1 MNIILGHSNLD
12 LDCIGSMVL
21 ARYLYPDHEPV
32 GSRFIHPVAKNLY
45 NLYSYHLNF
54 IPSHELAA
62 NSVDHIL
69 VVDTR
74 SQKRVQEYFDR
85 IGDSHGGIDVY
96 DHHPSDGC
104 DIPGAAI
111 HENDYGANTTYFA
124 LELAKRKI
132 KIEADDA
139 TIALAGIY
147 ADTGNFTHDN
157 VKRED
162 FAAAD
167 YLMENSAS
175 VSMVRKLLGSLK
187 EDHQITLFHQ
197 LLNDI
202 IYQDFHGNLVALG
215 YVELDSQI
223 PGLAAVVEKVFEV
236 ENVDAIFAA
245 FSFRKEK
252 DVLIVARS
260 QKGKIEVNRLM
271 EKFGGSGHA
280 QASSALIK
288 DRPGGDV
295 FRELL
300 HHIDTELTPAITAE
314 QIMARD
320 VHTLNQDWPLIE
332 ASKYLEGLDYTG
344 APVVDKDGK
353 MVGFMS
359 LRNIMLGR
367 KGGNMNAP
375 VRAYMIKK
383 VITASRDTT
392 IRHIENLFF
401 KNNIGHLP
409 IVENGAIIG
418 LVTRTDYLNYIDA
431 KRIRN
436 KPPYQTI
443 KASDTAE

>member
-1 MNIILGHSNLD
+1 MNVILGHSNLD

-21 ARYLYPDHEPV
+21 AKYLYPDHQPV

-54 IPSHELAA
+54 IPSHELA
-62 NSVDHIL
+62 NNTVEHIL

-74 SQKRVQEYFDR
+74 SQKRVQEYFER
-85 IGDSHGGIDVY
+85 IGDFHGGIDVY
-96 DHHPSDGC
+96 DHHPSDGS
-104 DIPGAAI
+104 DISGAVI
-111 HENDYGANTTYFA
+111 HENEYGANTTYFA
-124 LELAKRKI
+124 LELQKQNIRI
-132 KIEADDA
+132 NADDA

-157 VKRED
+157 VARGD
-162 FAAAD
+162 FTAAD
-167 YLMENSAS
+167 YLMENIAS

-187 EDHQITLFHQ
+187 EDHQVTLFHQ

-202 IYQDFHGNLVALG
+202 LYQDFHGNLVALG
-215 YVELDSQI
+215 FVELDGQI
-223 PGLAAVVEKVFEV
+223 PGLAAVVEKIFEV

-245 FSFRKEK
+245 FSFKKEN
-252 DVLIVARS
+252 DVLIIARS
-260 QKGKIEVNRLM
+260 QKGGIEVNRLM
-271 EKFGGSGHA
+271 KKFGGAGHS

-288 DRPGGDV
+288 GRSGGDV

-300 HHIDTELTPAITAE
+300 RHIDNELTPAITAE
-314 QIMARD
+314 NIMSKD
-320 VHTLNQDWPLIE
+320 VHTLNQDWSLLE
-332 ASKYLEGLDYTG
+332 ASMYLEKLDYTG
-344 APVVDKDGK
+344 APVVDGAGK

-383 VITASRDTT
+383 VITAARDTT

-401 KNNIGHLP
+401 KNNIGHLL
-409 IVENGAIIG
+409 IMENDTIIG
-418 LVTRTDYLNYIDA
+418 LVTRSDYLNYIDA

-436 KPPYQTI
+436 K
-443 KASDTAE
+443 